1 MNKKFIF
8 GIIVLIILMFV
19 IRAFTYMNSDDRIR
33 RNVISLGF
41 SAYEDEI
48 GYYKQ
53 LSDIDLE
60 QYYVDIESKDS
71 YYDALFFNTSTYEF
85 MENKFQKI
93 NGVEINFI
101 PVYDYKTMELSYTYR
116 LVYETSNL
124 IFEGKYDI
132 NTGEFTC
139 DKSYAHDIEIFD
151 SEDIVCENAKNSIK
165 DFVIQ
170 IDNFITN
177 PNLIKYMNNSKE

>member
-71 YYDALFFNTSTYEF
+71 YYDALILVHMSLW
-85 MENKFQKI
+85 KI
-93 NGVEINFI
+93 NFKKLMV
-101 PVYDYKTMELSYTYR
+101 
-116 LVYETSNL
+116 
-124 IFEGKYDI
+124 
-132 NTGEFTC
+132 
-139 DKSYAHDIEIFD
+139 
-151 SEDIVCENAKNSIK
+151 
-165 DFVIQ
+165 
-170 IDNFITN
+170 
-177 PNLIKYMNNSKE
+177 